1 MHLSARGFILVAL
14 AAVLG
19 IAGLWSSEPALS
31 GWWRLPALMLL
42 LGLTFEGLFM
52 RGQPLAAQVIL
63 PPRAFLGREQRA
75 IFAFAN
81 RSARALSLQYLP
93 ATPAG
98 FEGVG
103 ATGIPR
109 SAQAPAHGSAE
120 DALSLLPVRLGPQSW
135 PPLPVR
141 VLGPLRLAWWP
152 VTLPAQQHT
161 LIAPDALGTRVRL
174 RGLGGGARPRA
185 VAGAGAELHQL
196 REYVRGDPLASVDW
210 KATARAGSLVA
221 REFSEDQHLD
231 VLIAIDAG
239 RLSRIRAGRLD
250 RLGLYANLAA
260 RLAEI
265 AVLLDDRV
273 GLVVYADRVLASR
286 APARGLP
293 AIVGVRRALEQ
304 LAVQPAESDPTAAAV
319 SVRRLL
325 KHRGLIVLLT
335 DLDDADVAAELARA
349 IRILA
354 PPHLVLV
361 AGVQCG
367 EIGALARREASDWP
381 DPWIALAAS
390 EHEAQAAAQRLLL
403 KRLGAPVVAA
413 TPERLEQ
420 AVFTEYEALRRA
432 RRV

>member
-1 MHLSARGFILVAL
+1 
-14 AAVLG
+14 
-19 IAGLWSSEPALS
+19 
-31 GWWRLPALMLL
+31 
-42 LGLTFEGLFM
+42 
-52 RGQPLAAQVIL
+52 
-63 PPRAFLGREQRA
+63 
-75 IFAFAN
+75 
-81 RSARALSLQYLP
+81 
-93 ATPAG
+93 
-98 FEGVG
+98 
-103 ATGIPR
+103 
-109 SAQAPAHGSAE
+109 
-120 DALSLLPVRLGPQSW
+120 
-135 PPLPVR
+135 
-141 VLGPLRLAWWP
+141 
-152 VTLPAQQHT
+152 
-161 LIAPDALGTRVRL
+161 
-174 RGLGGGARPRA
+174 
-185 VAGAGAELHQL
+185 
-196 REYVRGDPLASVDW
+196 
-210 KATARAGSLVA
+210 
-221 REFSEDQHLD
+221 
-231 VLIAIDAG
+231 
-239 RLSRIRAGRLD
+239 
-250 RLGLYANLAA
+250 
-260 RLAEI
+260 
-265 AVLLDDRV
+265 
-273 GLVVYADRVLASR
+273 VVYADRVLASR

-361 AGVQCG
+361 AGVQSG

>member
-1 MHLSARGFILVAL
+1 M
-14 AAVLG
+14 
-19 IAGLWSSEPALS
+19 
-31 GWWRLPALMLL
+31 
-42 LGLTFEGLFM
+42 
-52 RGQPLAAQVIL
+52 
-63 PPRAFLGREQRA
+63 
-75 IFAFAN
+75 
-81 RSARALSLQYLP
+81 
-93 ATPAG
+93 
-98 FEGVG
+98 
-103 ATGIPR
+103 
-109 SAQAPAHGSAE
+109 
-120 DALSLLPVRLGPQSW
+120 
-135 PPLPVR
+135 
-141 VLGPLRLAWWP
+141 
-152 VTLPAQQHT
+152 TLPAQQHT
-161 LIAPDALGTRVRL
+161 LIAPDALGTPVRL

-185 VAGAGAELHQL
+185 VTGAGAELHQL
-196 REYVRGDPLASVDW
+196 REYVRGDPLARVDW

-250 RLGLYANLAA
+250 RLGVYANLAA

-273 GLVVYADRVLASR
+273 GLVVYADRVLVSR

-304 LAVQPAESDPTAAAV
+304 LVVQPAESDPTAAAV

-349 IRILA
+349 LRILA

-361 AGVQCG
+361 AGVQSG
-367 EIGALARREASDWP
+367 EIGSLARREATDWR

-403 KRLGAPVVAA
+403 RRLGAPVVAA